1 MKKLYYI
8 SFFLFLSIAF
18 SEGMAAQ
25 DNGVQT
31 NVGETP
37 RVICYTRTEIPP
49 KLGNALHLGYSEDG
63 RCYVALNN
71 DACVMALRKVDNEPN
86 LTEEQKIPGLMKT
99 LTAPYLFRMKEG
111 GFGVVALRTD
121 RNGNPDA
128 SAAGAFLLIKS
139 RDLVDYEPEKLCRL
153 PVSEMLEAISCEY
166 DKPAKKYRVRWM
178 IKGKAFQSYTADFL
192 RFSPV
197 KEVSKPDGV
206 QEKITGD
213 WHNFRHARFGN
224 SLVLT
229 AEEGKY
235 LKNKLGR
242 VTNVGVSPLDMSVPV
257 SSSVVSDIRKK
268 RATLL
273 YSDGSRAEKRVIWN
287 EEDLKQ
293 LASATP
299 GVYTVRGKIFQ
310 YSFNYPVS
318 MSNRADP
325 NILYYQGKYYMVAT
339 YDVEWN
345 RIPIRCSDTLD
356 GLTDANHRWKEVVLI
371 QGEGAHWAPE
381 LHVIGSRLYMLLSII
396 RGEKGVQAYM
406 MQLKENGDPMKP
418 EDWSAPIRVVK
429 SDGNPIY
436 NDGRIDGLSLDMTYF
451 EDGGKSY
458 VCWSDRKKF
467 FVNGK
472 DVDPGPVLRIAT
484 VDPKEPWKLTSPLSV
499 IGSEAFSWSFCI
511 RSLQLAEGPFVLESK
526 DDNVYMVYSGGGVT
540 GGNYEVGLL
549 TARKGSN
556 LLDPASWSNS
566 PRSWMNNGSPVSQVG
581 PGHNSFVRDEYGDLY
596 NVYHSGHRPR
606 HTSVCPVHFRFDG
619 SPVIDM
625 APYEEVNPNLQQVE
639 MHVRL
644 TSPSKPKE

>member
-1 MKKLYYI
+1 MKKLYFI
-8 SFFLFLSIAF
+8 SSFLFLSIALP
-18 SEGMAAQ
+18 EGIVAQ
-25 DNGVQT
+25 ENDVQA
-31 NVGETP
+31 NVEEIP
-37 RVICYTRTEIPP
+37 RVVCYTRTEIPQ

-63 RCYVALNN
+63 RHYVALNN
-71 DACVMALRKVDNEPN
+71 DACVMALRKVDKE
-86 LTEEQKIPGLMKT
+86 LGLSEEQKIPGVMKT
-99 LTAPYLFRMKEG
+99 LTAPYLFRMKKG

-121 RNGNPDA
+121 KNGEPDS
-128 SAAGAFLLIKS
+128 SAVGSFLFIKS
-139 RDLVDYEPEKLCRL
+139 RDLVHYEPEQLCHL
-153 PVSEMLEAISCEY
+153 PVGEMLEAVSCEY
-166 DKPAKKYRVRWM
+166 DEDLGKYRIRWM
-178 IKGKAFQSYTADFL
+178 IKGKAFQSHTADFL
-192 RFSPV
+192 HFSPV
-197 KEVSKPDGV
+197 KAVSKLDGV
-206 QEKITGD
+206 QEKIAGD
-213 WHNFRHARFGN
+213 WHNFRNARFGN
-224 SLVLT
+224 SLALT

-235 LKNKLGR
+235 LKNGLGR
-242 VTNVGVSPLDMSVPV
+242 IVNVGVSPLEMSVPI
-257 SSSVVSDIRKK
+257 SPSVVPDIRKK

-273 YSDGSRAEKRVIWN
+273 YSDGSQAEKRVIWN
-287 EEDLKQ
+287 EEDLKC

-325 NILYYQGKYYMVAT
+325 NILYYQGKYYMVST
-339 YDVEWN
+339 YEVEWN

-356 GLTDANHRWKEVVLI
+356 GLTDANHRWQEAVLI
-371 QGEGAHWAPE
+371 QGKGPHWAPE
-381 LHVIGSRLYMLLSII
+381 LHVIGSRLYMLLAII
-396 RGEKGVQAYM
+396 KGDKGVQAYM
-406 MQLKENGDPMKP
+406 MQLKENGNPMKP
-418 EDWSAPIRVVK
+418 EDWSTPIRVVK

-436 NDGRIDGLSLDMTYF
+436 NDGNTGGLSLDMTYF

-472 DVDPGPVLRIAT
+472 DVDPGPVLCIAT
-484 VDPKEPWKLTSPLSV
+484 VDPKAPWKLTSAPFV
-499 IGSEAFSWSFCI
+499 IGSEAYSWSFCI
-511 RSLQLAEGPFVLESK
+511 RPLQLAEGPFVLESK
-526 DDNVYMVYSGGGVT
+526 DNNIYMVYSGGGVT
-540 GGNYEVGLL
+540 GGNYEVGML

-556 LLDPASWSNS
+556 LLAPTSWNNS

-639 MHVRL
+639 MQVRL
-644 TSPSKPKE
+644 ISPLK

>member
-1 MKKLYYI
+1 MKRLFLI
-8 SFFLFLSIAF
+8 SSILFLSFIH
-18 SEGMAAQ
+18 SGGIAAQ
-25 DNGVQT
+25 EKSGRAKA
-31 NVGETP
+31 GKSP
-37 RVICYTRTEIPP
+37 RVVCYTRTEIPP
-49 KLGNALHLGYSEDG
+49 KLGYALHLGYSEDG
-63 RCYVALNN
+63 KHYVALNN
-71 DACVMALRKVDNEPN
+71 DACAMALRKVDKEPG

-121 RNGNPDA
+121 KDGRPDA
-128 SAAGAFLLIKS
+128 SAAGAFLLSKS
-139 RDLVDYEPEKLCRL
+139 PDLVDYEPEQLCRL
-153 PVSEMLEAISCEY
+153 PVGETLEAISCEY
-166 DKPAKKYRVRWM
+166 DKAAKKYRVRWM
-178 IKGKAFQSYTADFL
+178 VKGDVFQSHTSDFL
-192 RFSPV
+192 HFSAV
-197 KEVSKPDGV
+197 TSAAKLDGV
-206 QEKITGD
+206 QEKIAGD
-213 WHNFRHARFGN
+213 WHNFRNARFGN
-224 SLVLT
+224 SLALT

-242 VTNVGVSPLDMSVPV
+242 VSHVDVLPLEMTVAASPSAVQ
-257 SSSVVSDIRKK
+257 DIRKK

-273 YSDGSRAEKRVIWN
+273 YSDGSRADKRVTWN
-287 EEDLKQ
+287 EEDLKR
-293 LASATP
+293 LSSAAP
-299 GVYTVRGKIFQ
+299 GTYTVRGKIFQ
-310 YSFNYPVS
+310 YSFNYPIS

-325 NILYYQGKYYMVAT
+325 AVLYYQGKYYMVAT

-356 GLTDANHRWKEVVLI
+356 GLTDANHRWREVVLI
-371 QGEGAHWAPE
+371 QGEGPHWAPE
-381 LHVIGSRLYMLLSII
+381 LHVIGGRLYMLLSII

-418 EDWSAPIRVVK
+418 ADWTAPIRVVK

-436 NDGRIDGLSLDMTYF
+436 MDGRVDGLSLDMTYF
-451 EDGGKSY
+451 EDGGKHY
-458 VCWSDRKKF
+458 VCWSDRKKC

-484 VDPKEPWKLTSPLSV
+484 IDPKEPWKLTSDPV
-499 IGSEAFSWSFCI
+499 IIGSEAFSWSFCI
-511 RSLQLAEGPFVLESK
+511 RNMQLAEGPFVLDSK
-526 DDNVYMVYSGGGVT
+526 DDKVYMVYSGGGVT

-566 PRSWMNNGSPVSQVG
+566 PRAWMNNGSPVSQVG

-606 HTSVCPVHFRFDG
+606 HTSVCPVHFRFDN

-639 MHVRL
+639 MKVRL
-644 TSPSKPKE
+644 VAPGE

>member
-1 MKKLYYI
+1 MKKLYFI
-8 SFFLFLSIAF
+8 TFLLFLSIVL
-18 SEGMAAQ
+18 SERIVAQ
-25 DNGVQT
+25 ENDVRA
-31 NVGETP
+31 NVAEAP
-37 RVICYTRTEIPP
+37 RIVCYTRTDIPQ

-63 RCYVALNN
+63 RHYVALNN
-71 DACVMALRKVDNEPN
+71 DACVMALRKVDKEPG
-86 LTEEQKIPGLMKT
+86 LSEEQKIPGVMKT
-99 LTAPYLFRMKEG
+99 LTVPYLFRMKEG

-121 RNGNPDA
+121 KNGMSDP
-128 SAAGAFLLIKS
+128 SAIGSFLFIKS
-139 RDLVDYEPEKLCRL
+139 RDLVHYEPEQLYRL
-153 PVSEMLEAISCEY
+153 PVNETLEAVSCEY
-166 DKPAKKYRVRWM
+166 DEAFGKYRMQWM
-178 IKGKAFQSYTADFL
+178 IKGKVFQSHTADFL
-192 RFSPV
+192 HFSPV
-197 KEVSKPDGV
+197 KVISKLDGV

-213 WHNFRHARFGN
+213 WHNFRNARFGN
-224 SLVLT
+224 SLALT
-229 AEEGKY
+229 AEEGRY

-242 VTNVGVSPLDMSVPV
+242 ISNVGVIPLEMSVPV
-257 SSSVVSDIRKK
+257 SSSIVSDIRKK

-273 YSDGSRAEKRVIWN
+273 YNDGSQVEKRVIWN
-287 EEDLKQ
+287 EEDLKC

-299 GVYTVRGKIFQ
+299 GTYTVRGKVFQ

-325 NILYYQGKYYMVAT
+325 NILYYQGKYYMVST

-356 GLTDANHRWKEVVLI
+356 GLTDANYRGKGVVLI
-371 QGEGAHWAPE
+371 QGEGPHWAPE

-396 RGEKGVQAYM
+396 KGDQGVQAYM
-406 MQLKENGDPMKP
+406 MQLKENGNPMKP

-436 NDGRIDGLSLDMTYF
+436 NDGNTGGLSLDMTYF

-472 DVDPGPVLRIAT
+472 DVDQGPVLCIAT
-484 VDPKEPWKLTSPLSV
+484 VDSKEPWKLTSAPFV
-499 IGSEAFSWSFCI
+499 IGSEGYSWSFCI
-511 RSLQLAEGPFVLESK
+511 RNLQLAEGPFVLESK
-526 DDNVYMVYSGGGVT
+526 DGNIYMVYSGGGVT
-540 GGNYEVGLL
+540 GGNYEVGMLI
-549 TARKGSN
+549 ARKGSN
-556 LLDPASWSNS
+556 LLDSASWSNS
-566 PRSWMNNGSPVSQVG
+566 PRAWMNNGSPVSQVG
-581 PGHNSFVRDEYGDLY
+581 PGHNSFIKDEYGHLY

-644 TSPSKPKE
+644 ISPSK

>member
-1 MKKLYYI
+1 MKHTI
-8 SFFLFLSIAF
+8 VFLLF
-18 SEGMAAQ
+18 SLIMIQNALRAQ
-25 DNGVQT
+25 DKGVQSH
-31 NVGETP
+31 VGEAP
-37 RVICYTRTEIPP
+37 RVVCYTRTEIPP
-49 KLGNALHLGYSEDG
+49 KLGYALHLGYSEDG
-63 RCYVALNN
+63 RHYMALNN
-71 DACVMALRKVDNEPN
+71 DACVMALRKVDKESG
-86 LTEEQKIPGLMKT
+86 LSEEEKIPGVMKT
-99 LTAPYLFRMKEG
+99 LTSPCLFRMKEG

-121 RNGNPDA
+121 RNGQPDA
-128 SAAGAFLLIKS
+128 TAIGSFLLAKS
-139 RDLVDYEPEKLCRL
+139 RNLVDYEPEQLCCL
-153 PVSEMLEAISCEY
+153 PVSETLEAVSCQY
-166 DKPAKKYRVRWM
+166 DKAVNKYRMQWM
-178 IKGKAFQSYTADFL
+178 IKGKTFESHTADFL
-192 RFSPV
+192 HFSPV
-197 KEVSKPDGV
+197 KATPELDVT
-206 QEKITGD
+206 QEQISGD
-213 WHNFRHARFGN
+213 WHNFRNARFGN
-224 SLVLT
+224 SLALT
-229 AEEGKY
+229 AEEGRY

-242 VTNVGVSPLDMSVPV
+242 ISNVGVLPLEMSVPA
-257 SSSVVSDIRKK
+257 SSSVVSNIRKK

-273 YSDGSRAEKRVIWN
+273 YNDGSRAEKRVIWN
-287 EEDLKQ
+287 EEDLTR

-299 GVYTVRGKIFQ
+299 GTYTVRGKIFQ

-325 NILYYQGKYYMVAT
+325 NILYYQGKYYMVST

-345 RIPIRCSDTLD
+345 HIPIRCSDTLD
-356 GLTDANHRWKEVVLI
+356 GLTDANYRGKQVVLI
-371 QGEGAHWAPE
+371 KGEGAHWAPE

-406 MQLKENGDPMKP
+406 MQLKESGDPMKP
-418 EDWSAPIRVVK
+418 EDWSTPIRVVK

-436 NDGRIDGLSLDMTYF
+436 SDGRVDGLSLDMTYF

-472 DVDPGPVLRIAT
+472 DVDPGPVLCIAT
-484 VDPKEPWKLTSPLSV
+484 VDPKEPWKLTSTPYV

-511 RSLQLAEGPFVLESK
+511 RNMQLAEGPFVLASE
-526 DDNVYMVYSGGGVT
+526 DDKVYMVYSGGGVT
-540 GGNYEVGLL
+540 GGNYEVGML

-556 LLDPASWSNS
+556 LLDSASWGNS
-566 PRSWMNNGSPVSQVG
+566 PRAWMNNGSPVSQVG

-625 APYEEVNPNLQQVE
+625 ASYEEVNPNLQQVE

-644 TSPSKPKE
+644 ISPSK